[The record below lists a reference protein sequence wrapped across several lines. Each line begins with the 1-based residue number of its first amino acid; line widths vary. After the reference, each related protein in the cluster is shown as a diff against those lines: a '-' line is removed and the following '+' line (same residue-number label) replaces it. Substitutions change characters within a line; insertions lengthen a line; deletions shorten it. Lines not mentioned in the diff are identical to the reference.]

1 MKRYRELD
9 FAEMMD
15 HHPKIRKLAAILF
28 ALILAVS
35 LGFCVAMPLMG
46 SRFYDDHALI
56 YEEGISPQQVE
67 YDDISE
73 IYYIHGRYND
83 YGDLISRA
91 SYVLVLH
98 NGEAID
104 LDCTASVKQQQK
116 LIETIFTD
124 NTVIEVESDRNL
136 P

>member
-1 MKRYRELD
+1 MNK
-9 FAEMMD
+9 
-15 HHPKIRKLAAILF
+15 KLF

-46 SRFYDDHALI
+46 GRFYEDHALI
-56 YEEGISPQQVE
+56 YEEGIRPQRVE

-73 IYYIHGRYND
+73 IYYILGRYND
-83 YGDLISRA
+83 FGDLISRP

-104 LDCTASVKQQQK
+104 LDCTASMKKQQQ
-116 LIETIFTD
+116 LIETIFD
-124 NTVIEVESDRNL
+124 NFTVIEVESDRNL